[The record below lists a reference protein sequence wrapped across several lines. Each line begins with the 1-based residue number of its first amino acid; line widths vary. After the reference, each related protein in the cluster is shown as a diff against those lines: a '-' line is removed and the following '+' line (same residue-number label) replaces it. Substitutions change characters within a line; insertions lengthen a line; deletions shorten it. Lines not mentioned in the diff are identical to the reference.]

1 MAEHNNIKWQY
12 RPNVYKIIIQPYY
25 AIVIL
30 SQNVID
36 GNQPTIHI
44 VVVVLTTTH
53 PELLV
58 V

>member
-1 MAEHNNIKWQY
+1 MAIQT
-12 RPNVYKIIIQPYY
+12 NVYKIIIQPYY

-44 VVVVLTTTH
+44 VVVLTTTH